1 MEAIRIEFER
11 GGIKVTYTPGEKEWL
26 LLTVNPEL
34 IKKVPELGK
43 CTEDF
48 VVSLMRA
55 AFERS
60 CRER

>member
-1 MEAIRIEFER
+1 VEVIRIEFEK
-11 GGIKVTYTPGEKEWL
+11 GGIKVAYAPGGEEWI

-34 IKKVPELGK
+34 VKKVPELRE
-43 CTEDF
+43 CAETF
-48 VVSLMRA
+48 VVSLMRM

>member
-1 MEAIRIEFER
+1 VEVIRIEFEK
-11 GGIKVTYTPGEKEWL
+11 GGIKVAYAPGGEEWI

-48 VVSLMRA
+48 VVSLMRT

-60 CRER
+60 CREG